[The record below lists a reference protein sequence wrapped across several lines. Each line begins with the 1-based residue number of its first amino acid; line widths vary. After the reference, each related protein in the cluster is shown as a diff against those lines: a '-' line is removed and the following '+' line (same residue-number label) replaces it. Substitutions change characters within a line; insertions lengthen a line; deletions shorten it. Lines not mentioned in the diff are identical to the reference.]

1 MKNLIILD
9 YDDTIFPTTDFCM
22 KKGFN
27 QDEILSFK
35 EMVELFISDLLKI
48 GEVII
53 LTNASLSWV
62 QLTSKDLLGYDLS
75 DKIPTYCA
83 KETLESMFP
92 NQNWKTI
99 FLADFLFNKDYDC
112 LIGIGDAETDREC
125 LLHFSS
131 SFVIKN
137 FKIKDRPK
145 ISELFHCLKLL
156 KLCLEDIAKEI
167 KSLDLMLQI
176 TYIS

>member
-9 YDDTIFPTTDFCM
+9 YDDTIFPTSDFSLR
-22 KKGFN
+22 KGFN
-27 QDEILSFK
+27 YDEVEYFK

-62 QLTSKDLLGYDLS
+62 QITSKDLLGYDLS
-75 DKIPTYCA
+75 EKIPTFCA
-83 KETLESMFP
+83 KETLESKYP

-99 FLADFLFNKDYDC
+99 FLADYLLNKDYDC
-112 LIGIGDAETDREC
+112 LIGMGDAETDREC

-131 SFVIKN
+131 SFIVKN

-145 ISELFHCLKLL
+145 ISELYHCLKLL
-156 KLCLEDIAKEI
+156 KMCLEDIAREI
-167 KSLDLMLQI
+167 KFLDLMLQI
-176 TYIS
+176 TH